1 MRSSA
6 ASPSSQ
12 THDATPVVPTAALD
26 ASKLEEKFAA
36 VNGDFTRGVTIKG
49 KDDAMKLQGKVNDWR
64 DDVSTLATHIAAQL
78 QFCKSLR
85 TSKAM
90 ALIPNTTPGDSDSQA
105 RMKEILD
112 APSTLDKTGGDPTV
126 AFDTLLKVILFV
138 MAKGDMVSKIAD
150 DFVSK
155 KKEVDM
161 NNGIEDEL
169 VLDDH
174 SATSMLLS
182 RDTKLFTKLLDTFQ
196 MLYKESRKPSN
207 TQTPQS
213 GDDSGGLFA
222 STTAAD
228 SEGAKGLRM
237 DEANFTIQKLEDEIR
252 TSANALAELRLNV
265 DLITNMYKKTCDD
278 VVAYDKQKSV
288 VADERDILG
297 QKLHDEVKKIS
308 ILNLMCAVLKRE
320 VSEKGA
326 AIDTLRGNIV
336 ELQTGHEE
344 RMLEKTKRHEEGS
357 SIIYYRFMI
366 DDGLEF
372 DKLLV
377 KFDKTKKEL
386 VETVQDNIISLTMY
400 ILYLFDIWKYVFAI
414 YICIC
419 LIYVKYVSLNLV
431 HILDGKLRAA
441 HDRISRFLS

>member
-12 THDATPVVPTAALD
+12 THDTTPVIPTASLD

-90 ALIPNTTPGDSDSQA
+90 ALIPNTTPGDSDSQ
-105 RMKEILD
+105 
-112 APSTLDKTGGDPTV
+112 
-126 AFDTLLKVILFV
+126 FV

-174 SATSMLLS
+174 SATSILLS

-196 MLYKESRKPSN
+196 LLYKESRKPSN
-207 TQTPQS
+207 TQAPQS

-228 SEGAKGLRM
+228 SEVYLQLLAGAKGLRM
-237 DEANFTIQKLEDEIR
+237 DEANFTIQ
-252 TSANALAELRLNV
+252 
-265 DLITNMYKKTCDD
+265 KKTCDD

-308 ILNLMCAVLKRE
+308 ILNLMCVVLKRE

-344 RMLEKTKRHEEGS
+344 RMLEKTKRHEEA
-357 SIIYYRFMI
+357 
-366 DDGLEF
+366 
-372 DKLLV
+372 
-377 KFDKTKKEL
+377 
-386 VETVQDNIISLTMY
+386 LT
-400 ILYLFDIWKYVFAI
+400 
-414 YICIC
+414 C
-419 LIYVKYVSLNLV
+419 V

>member
-1 MRSSA
+1 
-6 ASPSSQ
+6 
-12 THDATPVVPTAALD
+12 
-26 ASKLEEKFAA
+26 
-36 VNGDFTRGVTIKG
+36 
-49 KDDAMKLQGKVNDWR
+49 MKLQGKVNDWR

-126 AFDTLLKVILFV
+126 AFDTLLKFV

-174 SATSMLLS
+174 SATSILLS

-196 MLYKESRKPSN
+196 LLYKESRKPSN
-207 TQTPQS
+207 TQAPQS

-228 SEGAKGLRM
+228 SEVYLQLLAGAKGLRM
-237 DEANFTIQKLEDEIR
+237 DEANFTIQ
-252 TSANALAELRLNV
+252 
-265 DLITNMYKKTCDD
+265 KKTCDD

-308 ILNLMCAVLKRE
+308 ILNLMCVVLKRE

-357 SIIYYRFMI
+357 SIIYYRLMI

-400 ILYLFDIWKYVFAI
+400 I
-414 YICIC
+414 
-419 LIYVKYVSLNLV
+419 
-431 HILDGKLRAA
+431 
-441 HDRISRFLS
+441 